1 MTPTGSS
8 SGGVAT
14 PTFMTKAQAETV
26 YDVLVAECQAMEA
39 SRTDFVSNFTAKIAR
54 TANTREYRFGGSLGF
69 GGKFYFTPKR
79 WYVACYPEDETPE
92 RLAAITRANVRLK
105 IVKESD

>member
-1 MTPTGSS
+1 MTPL
-8 SGGVAT
+8 AE
-14 PTFMTKAQAETV
+14 PTFMTKAQAQTV

-69 GGKFYFTPKR
+69 GGKFYFTPRK
-79 WYVACYPEDETPE
+79 WYVACYPEDETSE
-92 RLAAITRANVRLK
+92 RIAAIERANVRLE
-105 IVKESD
+105 IVKGSA